1 MPVAKSFQSFEKINE
16 PYESAGRM
24 YVDVRNPKT
33 GNVRKVRWY
42 DDYEYYRMYPEE
54 KKAENTIKA
63 TRPLKDV
70 LGFEKGYITIFKGET
85 YPHLEWFQQ
94 SICRYHKMFGWYV
107 ISTEE
112 VPADLPLGV
121 SAVRLLWEDVRL
133 DEENLKPE
141 EQVRSAIDKLI
152 FEPSPSEYVGAIGDR
167 IEIEVTIKNT
177 RSIDSYYGSSII
189 HTMEDADGNVYVWIT
204 AAKNW
209 PVGAVKKIRGTI
221 KDHKEYKGTKQTYL
235 TRCAEVA

>member
-33 GNVRKVRWY
+33 GTVRKVRWY

-94 SICRYHKMFGWYV
+94 SIARYHKIWGWYI
-107 ISTEE
+107 ISTDE
-112 VPADLPLGV
+112 VPAALPSGV
-121 SAVRLLWEDVRL
+121 EAVQLRWEDVSDSDTAL
-133 DEENLKPE
+133 KSETAIKSAIENLVYDPG
-141 EQVRSAIDKLI
+141 I
-152 FEPSPSEYVGAIGDR
+152 SEYVGDIGDR
-167 IEIEVTIKNT
+167 LTLTLKVTGS
-177 RSIDSYYGSSII
+177 RSIDSYYGSSIV
-189 HTMEDADGNVYVWIT
+189 HTMEDEAGNVFVWIT
-204 AAKNW
+204 SAKNW
-209 PVGAVKKIRGTI
+209 PIGTVKTI
-221 KDHKEYKGTKQTYL
+221 KGTVKEHKTFRNTKQTIL
-235 TRCAEVA
+235 TRCTEVA